1 MKTRDE
7 VIAMITEI
15 GTIEDAETR
24 RARLAEL
31 QNDVTEVYTTTDNL
45 NEVRQRSE
53 DRIRQL
59 ESVNMDLF
67 LQVGANKT
75 EKEVKEDQTGLKED
89 DPPQK
94 RKFEDLF
101 DEKGGLK

>member
-7 VIAMITEI
+7 VIQAITEI
-15 GTIEDAETR
+15 GTIEDVETR

-31 QNDVTEVYTTTDNL
+31 QNDISEVYTESDSL
-45 NEVRQRSE
+45 AEARQRNE
-53 DRIRQL
+53 ERIRQL
-59 ESVNMDLF
+59 ESANMDLF

-75 EKEVKEDQTGLKED
+75 EKEIKVDQTGLKEE
-89 DPPQK
+89 DPPEK